1 MKTIETSRLIIR
13 NFTLN
18 DWEQLK
24 KMIIQFESSPYAAYD
39 EQWPTSD
46 EEIKKITQWFASGD
60 SFFAVCLKDNGLFI
74 GYIALNKSEDKNEYN
89 LGYRFDF
96 DYHGNGYAT
105 ESCQAIIEYAFIELN
120 AEKIVAS
127 TALDNQ
133 PSCNLLFKLGM
144 RKISEKVVSFK
155 KDLNGKPIEFLGAD
169 FELLRDEWKSK
180 RTM

>member
-24 KMIIQFESSPYAAYD
+24 KIIIQFESSPYAAYD
-39 EQWPTSD
+39 AQWPTSD
-46 EEIKKITQWFASGD
+46 DEIKKITEWFASGD
-60 SFFAVCLKDNGLFI
+60 SYFAVCLKDNGSLI
-74 GYIALNKSEDKNEYN
+74 GFIALNKSEDKNEYN

-105 ESCQAIIEYAFIELN
+105 ESCQAIIEYAFIDLN
-120 AEKIVAS
+120 AERIVTS
-127 TALDNQ
+127 TALENQ
-133 PSCNLLFKLGM
+133 PSCNLLYKLGM
-144 RKISEKVVSFK
+144 RKISERVGSFK

-169 FELLRDEWKSK
+169 FELLSDEWKSK
-180 RTM
+180 RMI